1 MSDRQPSEDLRV
13 QNQIGQPHRDANIP
27 DLRTLRH
34 RFLDERRHNTPGPL
48 LDCVAHMLLY
58 IDQPDALLEIGLSYL
73 VRTLGVCRGDA
84 GISAP
89 YLTLYTP
96 TAVYLDPRREA
107 PTMLGI
113 SIPNKHPLLQLIWH
127 TTGPVRFEQVEQNP
141 VIGDLREAFINVWQL
156 GELALIDDFCQDF
169 LAPILAYSLRLS
181 KRLPQVRNANAL
193 TSAELEAVRLAT
205 EGLTY
210 GEIAA
215 RLNKSVRTVDNQLRR
230 AREKLAACRRERTSS
245 HASRSG
251 SACVARGVGKSAK
264 TKCGRR
270 QNRVRE
276 SGPIGWKG
284 APVPALGPT

>member
-1 MSDRQPSEDLRV
+1 MSDHQASEDLRV

-113 SIPNKHPLLQLIWH
+113 SIPNKHPILQLIWH

-141 VIGDLREAFINVWQL
+141 VIGDLREAFISLRSRSMVARRLEHYDTTLGLICLDHTEESHVWQPD
-156 GELALIDDFCQDF
+156 ELALIDDFCQDF

-210 GEIAA
+210 SEIAA
-215 RLNKSVRTVDNQLRR
+215 RLNKSVRTVDNQLRH
-230 AREKLAACRRERTSS
+230 AREKL
-245 HASRSG
+245 G
-251 SACVARGVGKSAK
+251 ARN
-264 TKCGRR
+264 
-270 QNRVRE
+270 QIDLVRL
-276 SGPIGWKG
+276 STPF
-284 APVPALGPT
+284 L